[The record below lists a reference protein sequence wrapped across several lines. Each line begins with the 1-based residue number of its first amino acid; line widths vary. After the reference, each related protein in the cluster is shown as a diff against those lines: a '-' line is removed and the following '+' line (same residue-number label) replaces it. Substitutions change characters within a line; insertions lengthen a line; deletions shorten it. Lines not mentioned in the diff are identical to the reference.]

1 MSKNAP
7 YKSWAD
13 SPIRSKEYH
22 LGRMALFN
30 GLYEYYIFRCSSG
43 KWFVSPVSTIVSE
56 YKEER
61 RIILGLRKKYNN
73 QMIAYYSY
81 VGSVIILHLNC
92 RLPLKEEGLI
102 ETYCWPL
109 KGFNDKQDYVVPFLI
124 WDDLKIL
131 IEENLGIFLQEIN

>member
-1 MSKNAP
+1 
-7 YKSWAD
+7 
-13 SPIRSKEYH
+13 
-22 LGRMALFN
+22 MALLN
-30 GLYEYYIFRCSSG
+30 GLYEYYIFRYSSG
-43 KWFVSPVSTIVSE
+43 KWLISSVSTIALE

-61 RIILGLRKKYNN
+61 RIILGLRKKYHN

-109 KGFNDKQDYVVPFLI
+109 KGFDDKLNYVVPFLI
-124 WDDLKIL
+124 WDDMKIL